1 MGRTLNKEPEVISLD
16 PTYLS
21 DVLEDI
27 RRVGRAT
34 SAEAK
39 AESLTRELQVRI
51 DAVVAKTS
59 QASSALGRE
68 VTCLNGPGSGGE
80 VGGSP
85 RVLQLEWADP
95 LMCGG
100 HWVVEMVELAG
111 GVNCF
116 GNKEHGS
123 SRLEWPDVVA
133 SQPEVVILM
142 PCGFG
147 LERSLEDMPI
157 LAQKEGWDSL
167 PAVQNNR
174 VYVID
179 ASAYTSRLG
188 PRLVTGL
195 EIMAEIIH
203 PELFSGMIPEGA
215 VARWDGD

>member
-1 MGRTLNKEPEVISLD
+1 VAELGRSLNKEPEVISLD

-34 SAEAK
+34 GANAA
-39 AESLTRELQVRI
+39 AESLTRELQERI
-51 DAVVAKTS
+51 DNVVARTS
-59 QASSALGRE
+59 RAVS
-68 VTCLNGPGSGGE
+68 
-80 VGGSP
+80 SP

-111 GVNCF
+111 GTNCF
-116 GNKEHGS
+116 GHKDHGS

-147 LERSLEDMPI
+147 LERSLEDMPL
-157 LAQKEGWDSL
+157 LAEKEGWDTL
-167 PAVQNNR
+167 PAVRDNR
-174 VYVID
+174 VFVID
-179 ASAYTSRLG
+179 AAAYTSRLG
-188 PRLVTGL
+188 PRLITGL